1 MNEADR
7 EEVRLVTNE
16 LVRMAGAA
24 LDLATRWRRVF
35 GLPDPNVSEQEP
47 R

>member
-1 MNEADR
+1 MNEADL

-24 LDLATRWRRVF
+24 LDLATRLRRVF
-35 GLPDPNVSEQEP
+35 DLPEVGMGEQESK
-47 R
+47 